1 MRLMNQMKKSDLI
14 EDYTVEKLFLEL
26 EKIKK
31 IRLANDEVI
40 VSELTK
46 KQKDILEKLNLCA

>member
-1 MRLMNQMKKSDLI
+1 MKKSDLI

-46 KQKDILEKLNLCA
+46 KQKDILEKLKLCA

>member
-1 MRLMNQMKKSDLI
+1 MKKSDLI
-14 EDYTVEKLFLEL
+14 ENYTVEKLFLEL

-40 VSELTK
+40 VTERTK
-46 KQKDILEKLNLCA
+46 KQKDILEKLKLCA